1 MVLMRLFL
9 DAMQGEEQIQG
20 SVLRERV
27 MQPPSKVSSPLLYLS
42 PYIGGLRYEGE
53 TYRTPMI
60 KGKSEE

>member
-1 MVLMRLFL
+1 MRLFL

-42 PYIGGLRYEGE
+42 PLGGLRYEGE

>member
-27 MQPPSKVSSPLLYLS
+27 MQPPSKVSSPLIS
-42 PYIGGLRYEGE
+42 VPPIGGFRYEGE

>member
-1 MVLMRLFL
+1 MVLIRLFL

-42 PYIGGLRYEGE
+42 PL
-53 TYRTPMI
+53 YRGDLDMRGRLIEPP
-60 KGKSEE
+60 